1 MRAYRI
7 LYASNYESKNPAK
20 SFSYPC
26 YAFAVVYLTKK
37 FRAGE
42 CDIVREANP
51 VDFAQR
57 FQIFILEVAYP

>member
-1 MRAYRI
+1 MRACGI
-7 LYASNYESKNPAK
+7 LYARYHESKNPAK

-42 CDIVREANP
+42 CDIVRKANP
-51 VDFAQR
+51 VDFA
-57 FQIFILEVAYP
+57 